1 MNALLQILGWRRK
14 TIRSR
19 EKSETS
25 QDLVLFNEVPWNN
38 VDMQLHFDAVKIN
51 KKDAESMLSVQN
63 FSDNGTFLVRLD
75 VDDLSQN
82 NLMLSFVY
90 NGRIHHHK
98 IILMTY
104 FNRYSY
110 CLENGGINF
119 PSVATLIK
127 CHDSKMTLPLPCIL
141 KGKKE
146 KRGVVDLVLKS
157 STFGILPFGTA
168 SPRLVRS
175 RALRVRSKGPEGT
188 DTTNNSGE
196 LK

>member
-1 MNALLQILGWRRK
+1 M
-14 TIRSR
+14 
-19 EKSETS
+19 S

-51 KKDAESMLSVQN
+51 KEDAESMLSVQN

-75 VDDLSQN
+75 VDDGSQN

-98 IILMTY
+98 IILMKY

-119 PSVATLIK
+119 PSISMMIK
-127 CHDSKMTLPLPCIL
+127 YHMSKMALPLPCVL
-141 KGKKE
+141 KRKKE
-146 KRGVVDLVLKS
+146 KCGVKDLVLKS
-157 STFGILPFGTA
+157 STFAMLPTGVFSP

-175 RALRVRSKGPEGT
+175 RGRRVRSRDSEE
-188 DTTNNSGE
+188 NSKKS
-196 LK
+196 LLFRKFTI